1 MVITESRVVRPDKL
15 ANMHEGKE
23 GDTHDGEE
31 ESDVVVIDRGELQGD
46 SHDFI
51 MGYSSFAQGGG
62 SAELSAPSKSAG
74 DNIGAAGVTDRRI
87 ECFKLVA
94 DP

>member
-1 MVITESRVVRPDKL
+1 MESWVVRPDIL

-31 ESDVVVIDRGELQGD
+31 ESDVMVIDRGESQGD
-46 SHDFI
+46 RDDFI
-51 MGYSSFAQGGG
+51 MGYSTFAQGGG
-62 SAELSAPSKSAG
+62 GTKLGASSKSVG
-74 DNIGAAGVTDRRI
+74 DDIGEAGVMDRGTKS
-87 ECFKLVA
+87 FKLVA